1 MLAPATVLPRNLGG
15 LASFLTQCSTN
26 SMAYMVRN
34 AVSSMKC
41 PNKKN
46 PHRGKI
52 GKSEQL
58 EFPS

>member
-1 MLAPATVLPRNLGG
+1 MLTLATVQPRNLGRF
-15 LASFLTQCSTN
+15 ASFLPQFTTN
-26 SMAYMVRN
+26 SKPYMVRN
-34 AVSSMKC
+34 GVGSIIY

-46 PHRGKI
+46 PHRSKI